1 MRCTKSVSIPAPVHY
16 AHLAAYA
23 SRALKFGEEHDRE
36 RYYII
41 VIITNMIYISS
52 LDEDNE
58 EPENYSLN
66 DIQTELMMLD
76 GKIADDMWFI

>member
-1 MRCTKSVSIPAPVHY
+1 
-16 AHLAAYA
+16 
-23 SRALKFGEEHDRE
+23 
-36 RYYII
+36 
-41 VIITNMIYISS
+41 MIYISS